1 MNRDNPFGNPDDID
15 ETIRRPRPGG
25 GRGGATPA
33 APDPAPAPTS
43 ARVHAIGDDAETAF
57 FATAALNPVVGLAS
71 PLLWL
76 ASRLTDSQEP
86 ENVGGLLDRVME
98 ELRRFEIEAF
108 AKGLYPEAV
117 RLARYILCATLD
129 DLVMNTPWG
138 SQSVWTTR
146 GLVSTLYNETLGG
159 ERFFEIQ
166 DRLMADANA
175 NADLLEL
182 IAICIALGF
191 SGKYRVAPGGLP
203 QLAKLRD
210 DLHRTLRRVRGGFE
224 PDLSPN
230 WRGLDSP
237 YRPLASP
244 RLVWI
249 VAGIALLLLLV
260 LYGVFS
266 LTLRAQ
272 SDVLVG
278 RLQTLIPAEPP
289 PTPPPAPVKPAL
301 TQLQRCQTA
310 LAADIEAGTLQVVG
324 EPHRIII
331 RIIGR
336 ALFDSGKD
344 QVHPSVQP
352 ALARIGKFLDGEP
365 GPVSVVGHAD
375 NQPARPPL
383 NNGEL
388 SLSRAESVSRAL
400 AAYFR
405 TPARLSAEGRGSD
418 EPVASNAT
426 AAGREQNR
434 RVDIVF
440 GRTDPAP

>member
-15 ETIRRPRPGG
+15 ATIRRPRPGG
-25 GRGGATPA
+25 VKGAG
-33 APDPAPAPTS
+33 APTS
-43 ARVHAIGDDAETAF
+43 SAAAAAAPAQPPRITAIGDDAETAF
-57 FATAALNPVVGLAS
+57 FSAAALNPVVGLAS

-76 ASRLTDSQEP
+76 TSRLSDSQEP
-86 ENVGGLLDRVME
+86 DDVGALLDRVME

-108 AKGLYPEAV
+108 AKGLYPETV
-117 RLARYILCATLD
+117 RLARYVLCATLD
-129 DLVMNTPWG
+129 DVVMNTDWG

-166 DRLMADANA
+166 DRLMTDANA

-182 IAICIALGF
+182 IAICIGLGF
-191 SGKYRVAPGGLP
+191 CGKYRVMPGGLP

-224 PDLSPN
+224 PDLSPH

-237 YRPLASP
+237 YKPLASP

-249 VAGIALLLLLV
+249 VAGIAFLLLLV

-272 SDVLVG
+272 SDVLIG

-289 PTPPPAPVKPAL
+289 PPPLPAKPAP
-301 TQLQRCQTA
+301 TQLQRCQAA
-310 LAADIEAGTLQVVG
+310 LAPDIQAGTLQVVG
-324 EPHRIII
+324 EPKRIII

-352 ALARIGKFLDGEP
+352 ALERIGRFLDGEP
-365 GPVSVVGHAD
+365 GPIEVVGHAD

-383 NNGEL
+383 NNEEL
-388 SLSRAESVSRAL
+388 SLARADSVSKAL
-400 AAYFR
+400 A
-405 TPARLSAEGRGSD
+405 TRLKAPSRLTAEGRGSA

-440 GRTDPAP
+440 ERTDPAP